1 MCVNALRRDFTVG
14 FAVVVRGRE
23 TESERQSERGRDLA
37 ALSPTVELLQQAL
50 YTVIPA
56 DDLASGLEQLRSSCG
71 GGATRGLLV
80 VQHGCSGDADG
91 SGEFEELVALSAAGK
106 LAEGVAVV
114 AVLPEGS
121 AAGVAL
127 RERARSARIRLE
139 VLAEPVQA
147 AEVAQLCWLL
157 PPPEVRLPPGVPHSG
172 GAPLVR
178 QLSASKVTGEWKDG
192 LGSAQ
197 QLRDKLT
204 KPLQRAVGGKKTRFV
219 DRENSLDLN
228 LCYITKTCIAMGL
241 PAGPSV
247 CLSVCLPLCLPASLA
262 LSLWSGL
269 SLCLCFHCVH
279 CVRADATEG
288 LIRNNIK
295 EVARFFELRHP
306 DGPSLS
312 LSHCLSLCLAVSLSL
327 SL

>member
-1 MCVNALRRDFTVG
+1 MSVCVNALRRDFTVG

-23 TESERQSERGRDLA
+23 TERERQSERGRELA

-91 SGEFEELVALSAAGK
+91 GGEFEELVALSAAGK

-114 AVLPEGS
+114 VVLPEGS

-219 DRENSLDLN
+219 DRENNLDLN

-241 PAGPSV
+241 PAGLSV
-247 CLSVCLPLCLPASLA
+247 SLSVCLPR
-262 LSLWSGL
+262 GL
-269 SLCLCFHCVH
+269 SGSLPL
-279 CVRADATEG
+279 VR
-288 LIRNNIK
+288 
-295 EVARFFELRHP
+295 
-306 DGPSLS
+306 
-312 LSHCLSLCLAVSLSL
+312 SLSL
-327 SL
+327 SLFSLCTLCSRRRD